1 MRRLAVV
8 AMAIELDDGLTRNFQ
23 SDRAAA
29 TLCFDHLQ
37 ALLLTPVGQ

>member
-1 MRRLAVV
+1 MSRLAVA
-8 AMAIELDDGLTRNFQ
+8 AMAVELDDGFARNFQ

-37 ALLLTPVGQ
+37 AFLLTPVGQ

>member
-1 MRRLAVV
+1 MRSLAVV
-8 AMAIELDDGLTRNFQ
+8 AMAIELHDGFARNFQ